1 MRKLV
6 TSTALVGTSSLFGVL
21 TAVLRNKLL
30 AVFVGAVG
38 IGLLAQIGN
47 FLNVLSAL
55 ASMGISVGMAKYV
68 AEFSSCADH
77 LSLGRLRRS
86 GAVVSWIASSVAVLI
101 AWGFSARIATL
112 LFGRPELAWTVA
124 VSVLAVPLLVQV
136 SFHLAIMQGL
146 KQMRQYALANAL
158 ASALGLLVLF
168 PLVYFLKFNGA
179 VIHLVAAGILSY
191 LVVYLV
197 SRRLSSA
204 FFQKA
209 HAKFDAVLTKG
220 LLRYGASSLAVGAV
234 YWINLLAVRSVIV
247 HRLGADANGLY
258 QVALGISFQYLMLIL
273 NSISTYAFPRLSE
286 LKEKGSIVEEL
297 RGSIRLSIL
306 LVTACASM
314 FLLVRQWLIP
324 VLFTREFLGAQNIL
338 PVQFVSDFLKAT
350 AWMIG
355 IWLLPQ
361 GRLKVWV
368 SLDLVMNVV
377 LMVGFLFLLG
387 RTEHLG
393 PLALLAA
400 PVAHCF
406 AHLLHC
412 VVNYGYSRRSIG
424 FSFGGPLRSLLL
436 RSFLLIVVCGIL
448 PFVYG
453 ILPFGNALLVLAGFG
468 LVALWAR
475 FSVSPQE
482 ARVGLA
488 VAREKLTQLLGPRS

>member
-21 TAVLRNKLL
+21 AAVIRNKLL

-38 IGLLAQIGN
+38 VGLLAQIGN

-55 ASMGISVGMAKYV
+55 ASLGMGVGMAKYV
-68 AEFSSCADH
+68 AEFSSGADYEG
-77 LSLGRLRRS
+77 LGRLRRS
-86 GAVVSWIASSVAVLI
+86 GVVMSWAGSAVAVFV
-101 AWGFSARIATL
+101 AWGFSAKIASL
-112 LFGRPELAWTVA
+112 LFGKPELAWTVA

-158 ASALGLLVLF
+158 AAALGLLVLF
-168 PLVYFLKFNGA
+168 PLVYFLRFNGA

-191 LVVYLV
+191 CVVYLV
-197 SRRLSSA
+197 SRRLSPA

-209 HAKFDAVLTKG
+209 HAKLDGKLTKE
-220 LLRYGASSLAVGAV
+220 LLRYGLSSLAVGAV

-247 HRLGADANGLY
+247 HRLGANANGLY
-258 QVALGISFQYLMLIL
+258 QVALGISFQYVMLIL

-286 LKEKGSIVEEL
+286 LREKTSIVEEL

-306 LVTACASM
+306 LVTGCASLL
-314 FLLVRQWLIP
+314 LLVRQWLIP
-324 VLFTREFLGAQNIL
+324 VLFTHEFIEARNLL
-338 PVQFVSDFLKAT
+338 PVQFISDFLRAT
-350 AWMIG
+350 AWMTG

-368 SLDLVMNVV
+368 GLDLVMNAF
-377 LMVGFLFLLG
+377 LMGSFLLLLG
-387 RTEHLG
+387 RMEHLG
-393 PLALLAA
+393 ALALLAA
-400 PVAHCF
+400 PIAHCF
-406 AHLLHC
+406 AYLLHC
-412 VVNYGYSRRSIG
+412 VLQYVYSRRSIG
-424 FSFGGPLRSLLL
+424 FSFGGPLRGLLL

-448 PFVYG
+448 PS
-453 ILPFGNALLVLAGFG
+453 GNVLFALAGFG

-475 FSVSPQE
+475 FSVSLDE
-482 ARVGLA
+482 ARAGL
-488 VAREKLTQLLGPRS
+488 VIAREKLAQLRGTRHGDG